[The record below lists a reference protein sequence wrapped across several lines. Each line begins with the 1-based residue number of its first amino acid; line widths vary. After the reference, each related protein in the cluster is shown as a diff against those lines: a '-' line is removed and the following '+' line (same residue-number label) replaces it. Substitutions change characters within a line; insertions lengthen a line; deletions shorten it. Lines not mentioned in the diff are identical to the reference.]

1 MTHNSLLITNKEK
14 EIKMNQQENN
24 RVLNFFRSIQGQLI
38 IWFLLLGLVPLFM
51 IAAIAWISSLNA
63 MQLAAEEQ
71 LASLAAAKA
80 NSVEGY
86 VRDARRL
93 VTVLSEQPSIRG
105 MAGQD
110 IGLPALIAYRNNPEN
125 RDIYERARDNAI
137 TSFAAFDDSFD
148 RVEGFI
154 LTDTNGYIY
163 LSTIEGLGEG
173 SNANQFNFLLPL
185 NTITETT
192 SGQLQEINGES
203 HWYIYTPITNLE
215 GRALG
220 FLVVKSNINRPISE
234 LIDRTGLGQTG
245 EIYLINLENNL
256 TLTELRFVENAPFV
270 FEMTTLG
277 IQRAQAGEASGIAT
291 YADYRGGNVV
301 GAWNSI
307 EGTNWLL
314 LAEQDL
320 VEALEEAN
328 NLSTIIVG
336 VTAVAAVI
344 ITIIAYFIA
353 RTISKPISDVAMT
366 ASGISNGDFSKRTN
380 IRSNNEIGVL
390 AAAFDQMAENV
401 QNLFKSERESK
412 EQLQSVVSEYSQF
425 IEAVANGNLTI
436 QLELEN
442 QDESQELHRLGQNL
456 NYMVGNLSE
465 MASQINETASSVSA
479 AAAEILAS
487 TTQQIAS
494 TTEQEAAVTQTM
506 TTVEEVKATVKQTSE
521 RAQNVAEASRQSV
534 QISVSGQNS
543 VADSVNGM
551 KLIRQRVES
560 IAENILMLSERTQQ
574 IGEIIETVNEI
585 AAQSKLLA
593 LNASIEAARAG
604 EDGKGFAVVAM
615 EVRQLAEQS
624 RDATAR
630 VRDILNQIQQA
641 TNTAVMVTEEGS
653 KGAEAGMSLV
663 ERAGES
669 IESLSQTIEEA
680 SQAAIQIAASTNQ
693 QNNGMEQL
701 AQAMAS
707 IKQASTQAA
716 ASTRQAERSAKDLN
730 EMAQRMQEA
739 VRRYQL
745 R

>member
-1 MTHNSLLITNKEK
+1 MKVSTKLYAGFGVIVGIAVIVQAVLVINLTSIKSALEDFNVTESRLQTLANDMRYYDAILTSTVRAILLDPNNQNLRTHYEETGIALDTAIEEAKNLAVTDEDRQLFTDLGAINSQIVDAETTILANPTAESSVAIYTGSYAELEQDYAN
-14 EIKMNQQENN
+14 
-24 RVLNFFRSIQGQLI
+24 LI
-38 IWFLLLGLVPLFM
+38 ITFYERENQAFIVGQ
-51 IAAIAWISSLNA
+51 AAI
-63 MQLAAEEQ
+63 Q
-71 LASLAAAKA
+71 
-80 NSVEGY
+80 
-86 VRDARRL
+86 
-93 VTVLSEQPSIRG
+93 
-105 MAGQD
+105 
-110 IGLPALIAYRNNPEN
+110 
-125 RDIYERARDNAI
+125 
-137 TSFAAFDDSFD
+137 
-148 RVEGFI
+148 
-154 LTDTNGYIY
+154 
-163 LSTIEGLGEG
+163 
-173 SNANQFNFLLPL
+173 
-185 NTITETT
+185 
-192 SGQLQEINGES
+192 
-203 HWYIYTPITNLE
+203 
-215 GRALG
+215 
-220 FLVVKSNINRPISE
+220 
-234 LIDRTGLGQTG
+234 
-245 EIYLINLENNL
+245 NNL
-256 TLTELRFVENAPFV
+256 TLIQAISIGLAIGLAVLAAVLALFLSRNISVALTALMEGATAVSQGDMSKRVSVSNKDELGILAGIFN
-270 FEMTTLG
+270 EMTTNLE
-277 IQRAQAGEASGIAT
+277 RTMAT
-291 YADYRGGNVV
+291 QVAKDYL
-301 GAWNSI
+301 
-307 EGTNWLL
+307 EG
-314 LAEQDL
+314 
-320 VEALEEAN
+320 
-328 NLSTIIVG
+328 
-336 VTAVAAVI
+336 VI
-344 ITIIAYFIA
+344 
-353 RTISKPISDVAMT
+353 
-366 ASGISNGDFSKRTN
+366 
-380 IRSNNEIGVL
+380 
-390 AAAFDQMAENV
+390 
-401 QNLFKSERESK
+401 
-412 EQLQSVVSEYSQF
+412 SEYRQF
-425 IEAVANGNLTI
+425 VGKVADGDLTVSLELNGN
-436 QLELEN
+436 N
-442 QDESQELHRLGQNL
+442 QNDDLYGLGLNL
-456 NYMVGNLSE
+456 NSMVHNLSE

-521 RAQNVAEASRQSV
+521 RAQMVAEASRQSV
-534 QISVSGQNS
+534 EISVNGQNS

-653 KGAEAGMSLV
+653 KGAEAGMGLV

-730 EMAQRMQEA
+730 EMAQRMQDA